1 MFVDKLSGCRF
12 ESRCSHLNTTI
23 LIHKQWQTWCPIALG
38 GHTSLECMWSNLTVP
53 YVATVFN
60 LLLKV
65 RELMNLQSFNTFIK
79 PNVVSIIN
87 ENISRVIDFRKV
99 WSPIFCKKQSRT
111 SHPHI
116 SMLEISQVLW
126 LYNVLCANSPYKD
139 EVLLRYQN
147 RNC

>member
-1 MFVDKLSGCRF
+1 MFVDKLSGCGF
-12 ESRCSHLNTTI
+12 ESRCSHLNITI

-65 RELMNLQSFNTFIK
+65 RELM
-79 PNVVSIIN
+79 
-87 ENISRVIDFRKV
+87 ISRVIDCRIV

-116 SMLEISQVLW
+116 SLLEISEVLW